1 MYNLSEILHET
12 EVCTHGVSE
21 SSQLT
26 KFRDESD
33 FVSCSP
39 VFVNQQ
45 RLIWLIDALIVSS
58 LVVLTVACLSALFV
72 ETCLRT
78 LGKVNTVDLVCLL
91 IVFCNNSRTGE
102 SLLSGKGGV
111 GKSTI
116 AVNLAITLKN
126 LKYNVGI
133 LDADIYGPSIPKM
146 MGILEKP
153 KSEDGVNLI
162 PIKKFNIQCMSIG
175 FMVSEETPM
184 IWRGPMVA
192 STIKT
197 FTGKVLWENI
207 DFLIIDMPPGTGDAL
222 LTFSQ
227 EIDIDGAVIITTPQ
241 DIAIIDVKRG
251 IEMFKKTNV
260 KILGIVENMTSFTS
274 DDGIEHFIFGKDGEK
289 NIASKFNV

>member
-1 MYNLSEILHET
+1 MTEKEANLSKNFMDQISPKT
-12 EVCTHGVSE
+12 QFKKNKINGV
-21 SSQLT
+21 
-26 KFRDESD
+26 KK
-33 FVSCSP
+33 
-39 VFVNQQ
+39 
-45 RLIWLIDALIVSS
+45 IIAVSS
-58 LVVLTVACLSALFV
+58 C
-72 ETCLRT
+72 
-78 LGKVNTVDLVCLL
+78 
-91 IVFCNNSRTGE
+91 
-102 SLLSGKGGV
+102 KGGV

-116 AVNLAITLKN
+116 AVNLAIAIKN

-146 MGILEKP
+146 IGISEKP

-162 PIKKFNIQCMSIG
+162 PIKKFNLQCMSIG

-197 FTGKVLWENI
+197 FTNKVLWDNI

-251 IEMFKKTNV
+251 IEMFKRTNV
-260 KILGIVENMTSFTS
+260 KILGIIENMTKFTS
-274 DDGIEHFIFGKDGEK
+274 DDGVEHFIFGKDGGK
-289 NIASKFNV
+289 NIASKFNIELLGQIPININLRKNSDEGTPFVDQFKNDEVSKLFLEIANKVTKIIN

>member
-1 MYNLSEILHET
+1 MTEKEANLSKNFMDQISPKT
-12 EVCTHGVSE
+12 QFKKNKIIGV
-21 SSQLT
+21 
-26 KFRDESD
+26 K
-33 FVSCSP
+33 
-39 VFVNQQ
+39 
-45 RLIWLIDALIVSS
+45 
-58 LVVLTVACLSALFV
+58 
-72 ETCLRT
+72 
-78 LGKVNTVDLVCLL
+78 KV
-91 IVFCNNSRTGE
+91 IAIS
-102 SLLSGKGGV
+102 SGKGGV

-116 AVNLAITLKN
+116 AVNLAIALKN

-146 MGILEKP
+146 MGISEKP
-153 KSEDGVNLI
+153 KSEDGINLI
-162 PIKKFNIQCMSIG
+162 PIKKFDIQCMSIG

-197 FTGKVLWENI
+197 FANKVLWNNI

-251 IEMFKKTNV
+251 IEMFRRTNV
-260 KILGIVENMTSFTS
+260 KILGIIENMISFTS
-274 DDGIEHFIFGKDGEK
+274 DDGIEHFIFGKDGAK
-289 NIASKFNV
+289 KIANKLNIELLGQIPINIDLRKQSDEGIPFVEIYDNNKISNTFKEISKKLIENIKSNSIKI

>member
-1 MYNLSEILHET
+1 MNEKEANLSKNFMDQIT
-12 EVCTHGVSE
+12 PKNPFKKNKIKGV
-21 SSQLT
+21 
-26 KFRDESD
+26 KKIIA
-33 FVSCSP
+33 VS
-39 VFVNQQ
+39 
-45 RLIWLIDALIVSS
+45 
-58 LVVLTVACLSALFV
+58 
-72 ETCLRT
+72 
-78 LGKVNTVDLVCLL
+78 
-91 IVFCNNSRTGE
+91 
-102 SLLSGKGGV
+102 SGKGGV

-116 AVNLAITLKN
+116 AVNLAIALKN

-146 MGILEKP
+146 IGILEKP
-153 KSEDGVNLI
+153 KSEDGINLI
-162 PIKKFNIQCMSIG
+162 PIKKFNLQCMSIG

-197 FTGKVLWENI
+197 FANKVLWDNV

-251 IEMFKKTNV
+251 IEMFKRTNV
-260 KILGIVENMTSFTS
+260 KILGIIENMTSFTS
-274 DDGIEHFIFGKDGEK
+274 NDGVEHFIFGKDGAK
-289 NIASKFNV
+289 NIADKFNIELLGQIPINIDLRKGSDEGLPFVEFNTENKVSNIFKNISEKIIKNIN

>member
-1 MYNLSEILHET
+1 MTEKEANLSKNFMDQISPKT
-12 EVCTHGVSE
+12 QFKKNKINGV
-21 SSQLT
+21 
-26 KFRDESD
+26 K
-33 FVSCSP
+33 
-39 VFVNQQ
+39 
-45 RLIWLIDALIVSS
+45 
-58 LVVLTVACLSALFV
+58 
-72 ETCLRT
+72 
-78 LGKVNTVDLVCLL
+78 KV
-91 IVFCNNSRTGE
+91 IAIS
-102 SLLSGKGGV
+102 SGKGGV

-116 AVNLAITLKN
+116 AVNLAVAIKN

-146 MGILEKP
+146 MGISEKP

-162 PIKKFNIQCMSIG
+162 PIKKFDIQCMSIG

-197 FTGKVLWENI
+197 FVNKVLWNNI

-241 DIAIIDVKRG
+241 NVAVIDVKRG
-251 IEMFKKTNV
+251 IEMFKRTNV
-260 KILGIVENMTSFTS
+260 KILGIIENMTSFKS
-274 DDGIEHFIFGKDGEK
+274 GDGVEHFIFGKDGAK
-289 NIASKFNV
+289 NIAHKFNIEILGQIPIDIEISKSCDNGNPFLLENKNNNLNYDLINNIAKKIIKMNI

>member
-1 MYNLSEILHET
+1 MTEKEANLSKNFMDQISPKT
-12 EVCTHGVSE
+12 QFKKNKINGVKKIIAIS
-21 SSQLT
+21 
-26 KFRDESD
+26 
-33 FVSCSP
+33 
-39 VFVNQQ
+39 
-45 RLIWLIDALIVSS
+45 
-58 LVVLTVACLSALFV
+58 
-72 ETCLRT
+72 
-78 LGKVNTVDLVCLL
+78 
-91 IVFCNNSRTGE
+91 
-102 SLLSGKGGV
+102 SGKGGV

-116 AVNLAITLKN
+116 AVNLAISLKN

-133 LDADIYGPSIPKM
+133 LDADIYGPSLPKM
-146 MGILEKP
+146 IGVLEKP

-162 PIKKFNIQCMSIG
+162 PIKKFDLQCMSIG

-197 FTGKVLWENI
+197 FTNKVLWDHV

-251 IEMFKKTNV
+251 IEMFKRTNV
-260 KILGIVENMTSFTS
+260 KILGIIENMTSFTS
-274 DDGIEHFIFGKDGEK
+274 DDGVEHFIFGKDGGK
-289 NIASKFNV
+289 NIADKFNIELLGQIPININLRKNSDEGTPFVDQFKDDKVSKLFLEIANKITKIIK